1 MTVCI
6 NNQKVVVYV
15 NGVASPVVVQISQVG
30 LQGPRGPSSL
40 DTNTVTL
47 LDGLLKGNGATL
59 EVAEAGVDYATGEQ
73 GDLADTALQPGDD
86 IPWEDLVDVPATFPP
101 EAHTHP
107 ISDVDGLS
115 EELEDKIAQTFETV
129 NKNLSTSGATLAYS
143 GGLLSSI
150 TYQNGVVK
158 TLGYQSGRLTT
169 VTLSG
174 TIPASISTVKTL
186 VYTGSDL
193 TGVTYS

>member
-1 MTVCI
+1 MTVSI

-40 DTNTVTL
+40 DTNTATL
-47 LDGLLKGNGATL
+47 LNGLLKGNGANL
-59 EVAEAGVDYATGEQ
+59 RVAVAGVDYATAEQ
-73 GDLADTALQPGDD
+73 GGLADTALQPGDD
-86 IPWEDLVDVPATFPP
+86 IPWEDLTGVPATFPI
-101 EAHTHP
+101 T
-107 ISDVDGLS
+107 
-115 EELEDKIAQTFETV
+115 QTFETV
-129 NKNLSTSGATLAYS
+129 NKNLNASGATLAYS

-186 VYTGSDL
+186 VYTGSNL